1 MTYTTKILQ
10 QSSYILLFIC
20 APPLSSLWKFA
31 LCIKSEFCLFSPSP
45 GSNGPC
51 SRRTCNHHSVCV
63 ESDDFAFCECPDCD
77 EVYAP
82 VCGSD
87 GANYDSECKMRRAA
101 CEREQDVSIA
111 EEGICSEY
119 IQSTGWSPGC
129 VNAAGKARQT

>member
-1 MTYTTKILQ
+1 MHFAFCTF
-10 QSSYILLFIC
+10 SF
-20 APPLSSLWKFA
+20 PPS
-31 LCIKSEFCLFSPSP
+31 

-63 ESDDFAFCECPDCD
+63 ESDDFAFCECPECD

-87 GANYDSECKMRRAA
+87 GAQYDSECKMRRAA
-101 CEREQDVSIA
+101 CEREDDVAVA

-119 IQSTGWSPGC
+119 
-129 VNAAGKARQT
+129 RLLLY